1 MLKAKVI
8 ILGMAIAAFALT
20 ACNGDDEPKT
30 ATDFHVKYVVVAKPE
45 QVLPIVSYSAPEG
58 NRILQ
63 NVICNP
69 AGEFSVAVGPVA
81 KGFKASMAVSTS
93 QDDPVNYLAIE
104 VAEDRSP
111 MVQKKIL
118 HNGVTLSYIVGSD
131 E

>member
-8 ILGMAIAAFALT
+8 ILCMAIAAFALT
-20 ACNGDDEPKT
+20 ACNRDDEPKT

-45 QVLPIVSYSAPEG
+45 QALAMVSYSAPEG

-111 MVQKKIL
+111 MVQKRYCI
-118 HNGVTLSYIVGSD
+118 TGSR
-131 E
+131 